1 MNLILEYIWVGGND
15 EIRSKT
21 KVMKTEKPDYTL
33 EDHWEI
39 MGKNVP
45 MGRVGEAI
53 EVGNV
58 ICFLSSSKASY
69 VTGTAVNVDGGT
81 SPVV

>member
-1 MNLILEYIWVGGND
+1 MKKRRGEYEETSRQLSANIQ
-15 EIRSKT
+15 K
-21 KVMKTEKPDYTL
+21 EKPDYTL

-69 VTGTAVNVDGGT
+69 VTGTAINVDGGT

>member
-1 MNLILEYIWVGGND
+1 
-15 EIRSKT
+15 
-21 KVMKTEKPDYTL
+21 
-33 EDHWEI
+33 

-45 MGRVGEAI
+45 MGRVGEAS

-58 ICFLSSSKASY
+58 ICFLSSEKASY
-69 VTGTAVNVDGGT
+69 VTGTAINVDGGS